1 MKPNNNIPQRKSPR
15 AHWLDYNDG
24 RYFVTV
30 CTHGHEHYLGFIEN
44 DVMTLSDVGMFLD
57 NQLRNATMHQS
68 YVSVLQHVVM
78 PNHFHA
84 IIEVDSEIV
93 GTRHGVSVKNVG
105 NADAPWRVPTAD
117 ERMDNGIN
125 NNRLPLLSTFICSLK
140 SAVTR
145 YANAHHF
152 SFAWQPRYHDHAIRD
167 HNDYGNI
174 SDYITHN
181 VLNWENDCFKLY
193 KMKK

>member
-57 NQLRNATMHQS
+57 NQLRNASMHQS

-84 IIEVDSEIV
+84 IIEVDSKIV
-93 GTRHGVSVKNVG
+93 DNNSRDVACNVRENINETKKNSDVAC
-105 NADAPWRVPTAD
+105 NVPT
-117 ERMDNGIN
+117 RKGY
-125 NNRLPLLSTFICSLK
+125 NRSLLSTFICSLK

-181 VLNWENDCFKLY
+181 VLNWENDCFNLY